1 MCAELPVL
9 AVAAI
14 AKEHA
19 KRDGAESN
27 PLRLVA
33 VGAYRVAGLLYN
45 HLDFAGQSLLQ
56 LAVAFVREL
65 VRHALVMIFS
75 TFRYMYLPATTQV
88 LTLECFCP
96 KVPFP
101 APPCTGSP
109 RCLFTGTVSAFW
121 KEVCSRHVH
130 LPPLP
135 EHAAREG
142 ARAAARPASDRGAGE
157 HTAQQPLDCVLATTT
172 RAAPCAS
179 F

>member
-45 HLDFAGQSLLQ
+45 HLDFAGQSLLK

-65 VRHALVMIFS
+65 VRHVWWRF
-75 TFRYMYLPATTQV
+75 F
-88 LTLECFCP
+88 
-96 KVPFP
+96 
-101 APPCTGSP
+101 
-109 RCLFTGTVSAFW
+109 
-121 KEVCSRHVH
+121 
-130 LPPLP
+130 
-135 EHAAREG
+135 
-142 ARAAARPASDRGAGE
+142 ASDSPMPR
-157 HTAQQPLDCVLATTT
+157 HK
-172 RAAPCAS
+172 